1 MVFRTYV
8 CTSSGHHHHIIFQK
22 VTRPKSIFLIP
33 WSYHNIHILPYELY
47 HSNRLGSIHNWPKSR
62 YHLVRYGQKYMA
74 TTKHDVFCSWSSSST
89 DWKLFRQG
97 HCTTS
102 GLYLRW
108 KGLKNT
114 LWQQRLILHV
124 ITCYF
129 VSTLSPPSYL
139 ARFGMCTMTHNS
151 TCMHPTD
158 GSSVSTSFLGCMQM
172 LIYMLAVA
180 SGSSSTCTN
189 VAGPGW
195 SYINALQYAHHRV
208 QSVTSS

>member
-1 MVFRTYV
+1 MVAGAASR
-8 CTSSGHHHHIIFQK
+8 
-22 VTRPKSIFLIP
+22 RPRGRR
-33 WSYHNIHILPYELY
+33 
-47 HSNRLGSIHNWPKSR
+47 RLGYCAARHSPRAGAPLRVHAWHGDKGGLGPFHPRACQWGAADVRRVSSRAGGRGHLPRAWPAR
-62 YHLVRYGQKYMA
+62 RVPHIG
-74 TTKHDVFCSWSSSST
+74 FE
-89 DWKLFRQG
+89 LFRQG

-129 VSTLSPPSYL
+129 VTTLSPPSYL